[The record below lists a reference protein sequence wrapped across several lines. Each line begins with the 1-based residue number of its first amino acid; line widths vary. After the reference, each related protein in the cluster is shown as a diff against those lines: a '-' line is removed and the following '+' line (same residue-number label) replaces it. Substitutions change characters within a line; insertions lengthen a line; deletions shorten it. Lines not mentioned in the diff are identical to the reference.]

1 MNTDGGYINSI
12 GISNLGQLAATDDGV
27 VEHAKI
33 KREEIVISTA
43 LLLAQKLAAMSPM
56 NSLVGHSLHRESL
69 PIMTKLF
76 YSSAIE
82 RVWLFQKPL

>member
-33 KREEIVISTA
+33 KREEIVISPA
-43 LLLAQKLAAMSPM
+43 LLLA
-56 NSLVGHSLHRESL
+56 
-69 PIMTKLF
+69 
-76 YSSAIE
+76 
-82 RVWLFQKPL
+82 